1 MIQFI
6 YEHPKGND
14 YEGKIVVSIDETAA
28 QYYKKEQFPL
38 RLMHKTL
45 SKHVHYRYCEL
56 AGMLSEVK
64 TIIL

>member
-28 QYYKKEQFPL
+28 QYYKKEHFSQHQQRISKL
-38 RLMHKTL
+38 RL
-45 SKHVHYRYCEL
+45 
-56 AGMLSEVK
+56 
-64 TIIL
+64 

>member
-45 SKHVHYRYCEL
+45 INL
-56 AGMLSEVK
+56 PMNLN
-64 TIIL
+64 